1 MARPTTKIDKEQLK
15 KLCALMC
22 TEEEIAGFFDCSIDT
37 INRFCKRV
45 FSLSF
50 ADAFKKHSSLGK
62 IGLRRNQFRI
72 AESNATMAIFLGKQ
86 YLGQRDVIYE
96 PITETEAD
104 GIKGLIDKLT
114 VKQVDGVESELTEAE
129 DGENND

>member
-1 MARPTTKIDKEQLK
+1 MARPSTKIDKEQFE

-22 TEEEIAGFFDCSIDT
+22 TEEEIAGFFDCSVDT

-50 ADAFKKHSSLGK
+50 ADAFKKCSSLGK
-62 IGLRRNQFRI
+62 IGLRRNQFKI

-86 YLGQRDVIYE
+86 YLGQRDVVYE
-96 PITETEAD
+96 PFTENEAD